1 MKKLW
6 LAISVLTLA
15 AFSGPAYGQLAVT
28 DLKTTALDAA
38 GKPELHVLLTGIR
51 GPTRNLRVQTD
62 TATLDFPWSW
72 KASTADLWI
81 AVGKWNSLVFQ
92 VTYAD
97 GSRDSAT
104 LIPLTRAEVDRK

>member
-1 MKKLW
+1 MKKLS
-6 LAISVLTLA
+6 LAISVLTL
-15 AFSGPAYGQLAVT
+15 FTFGGQAYSQLRVT
-28 DLKTTALDAA
+28 DLKTTALDAK

-51 GPTRNLRVQTD
+51 GPTKNLRVQTD

-81 AVGKWNSLVFQ
+81 AVGQWKILMFQ

-97 GSRDSAT
+97 GSHDSV
-104 LIPLTRAEVDRK
+104 IFRPLTKVEIKKK